1 MGDMN
6 SVVYVL
12 SSFNTFLFFWR
23 FFFTFKNIITDE
35 PKYWYFEII
44 IIIHKCIMTGAM
56 VIVENGTPLQPL
68 IAMLLQMI
76 FLLVVL
82 KLAPYNDDLDDW
94 SSFVCSLALTLT
106 TLAGFLL
113 MISNK
118 NLAPILSNEPQ
129 KEMNILTT
137 SLIGINALCFMYEMV
152 VIGYVICQEKCAK
165 RNKSGVKNGGKKKG
179 SSNTQVQ
186 PVKDEPKSYESWE
199 NSKESNDLTKDS
211 SSAPKETH

>member
-1 MGDMN
+1 
-6 SVVYVL
+6 
-12 SSFNTFLFFWR
+12 
-23 FFFTFKNIITDE
+23 
-35 PKYWYFEII
+35 
-44 IIIHKCIMTGAM
+44 MTGAM
-56 VIVENGTPLQPL
+56 VIVKNGTPLQPL
-68 IAMLLQMI
+68 IAMLIQII

-82 KLAPYNDDLDDW
+82 KMAPYNDDLDDW

-113 MISNK
+113 MIKNK
-118 NLAPILSNEPQ
+118 NLDPILSNEPQ

-165 RNKSGVKNGGKKKG
+165 RNKSGVKNGG
-179 SSNTQVQ
+179 TQVQ

-199 NSKESNDLTKDS
+199 HSKESNDLTKDS
-211 SSAPKETH
+211 SSAPKEKKRELFVSDSKKTKIIKTKTIIQL